1 VAIDAS
7 ARTGVMFI
15 ICTFYALCTNDAE
28 EQFTLIF
35 LFSTASSPFG
45 LCFSFWGVQNLLS
58 RG

>member
-1 VAIDAS
+1 
-7 ARTGVMFI
+7 MFI

-28 EQFTLIF
+28 EQFTLL
-35 LFSTASSPFG
+35 LFSTDFSPFG